1 MVVRGAMGGWPRALG
16 AVTVAALAAM
26 VLATPASAGQAQLS
40 YVGYLGGAP
49 VLTLNTTI
57 AVPAGVKPGNGA
69 YSIAAELATSGNLA
83 LLYPY
88 SQSLQATGAL
98 NGGATKPKHYQST
111 MHILNKQESVTLSYA
126 ANGAVGIEA
135 VPLTRQ
141 AQQAQQ
147 QGYANGTIDPAS
159 LVIAVAATFAKSGS
173 CDGVHQVFDGARRY
187 DLTLKQ
193 NAYAD
198 LDAMPN
204 SYYAGSATECV
215 ATPELVA
222 GFQQSALNASLYP
235 QSATL
240 WMAPALQDFPAVPVR
255 ILAQSAFGEMTL
267 ELVNVTQN

>member
-1 MVVRGAMGGWPRALG
+1 MAMAGWARALSAG
-16 AVTVAALAAM
+16 AAA
-26 VLATPASAGQAQLS
+26 VLMAGATPVIAAEAQLS

-49 VLTLNTTI
+49 VLTLNSTI
-57 AVPAGVKPGNGA
+57 SVPAGVKPGDGA
-69 YSIAAELATSGNLA
+69 YSIAAEIATSGNLA
-83 LLYPY
+83 MLYPF
-88 SQSLQATGAL
+88 SQSLQAAGAL
-98 NGGATKPKHYQST
+98 KGDAAKPARYQST
-111 MHILNKQESVTLSYA
+111 MRILSKQEQVTLTYA
-126 ANGAVGIEA
+126 PNGAVGIAA

-147 QGYANGTIDPAS
+147 QGYAHGTIDPAS
-159 LVIAVAATFAKSGS
+159 LVIAIATTFAKSGS

-193 NAYAD
+193 SAYAD

-204 SYYAGSATECV
+204 SYYVGSATECT

-235 QSATL
+235 QAATL
-240 WMAPALQDFPAVPVR
+240 WLAPALQDFPAVPVR